1 MDVNQILADTK
12 TIAVVGLS
20 NRPDRP
26 SYQVASYM
34 QQAGYKII
42 PVNPAL
48 SDIVLQ
54 EIPYPDLF
62 SVSQEHNVDLV
73 NIFRRSE
80 TAAEIVDQ
88 SILISAKA
96 IWMQLG
102 ITNDKAAEKA
112 QAHGLKVIMNRC
124 IMVDHK
130 LWCES
135 QEMLVD

>member
-34 QQAGYKII
+34 QQVGYKII

-48 SDIVLQ
+48 NDVVLQ

-62 SVSQEHNVDLV
+62 TVSQEHNVDLV
-73 NIFRRSE
+73 IIFRRSE
-80 TAAEIVDQ
+80 TAAEIVDK
-88 SILISAKA
+88 SILI
-96 IWMQLG
+96 
-102 ITNDKAAEKA
+102 
-112 QAHGLKVIMNRC
+112 
-124 IMVDHK
+124 
-130 LWCES
+130 
-135 QEMLVD
+135 